1 MADECCRKPEI
12 EYPCLWQYRLIGEDE
27 AAMRAALAA
36 CVALERCAL
45 SLGNRS
51 SGGRY
56 LSLVAELMVAD
67 EAERLELYRM
77 LAAHPD
83 IKMVL

>member
-1 MADECCRKPEI
+1 MGDECRKPEI
-12 EYPCLWQYRLIGEDE
+12 EYRCLWQYRLIGEDE
-27 AAMRAALAA
+27 AALRAALAA

-45 SLGNRS
+45 SMGNRS

-67 EAERLELYRM
+67 EAERLKLYRL
-77 LAAHPD
+77 LAEHPD
-83 IKMVL
+83 VRMVL

>member
-1 MADECCRKPEI
+1 MADECRKPEI

-27 AAMRAALAA
+27 AALRAALAA

-45 SLGNRS
+45 SSGNRS

-56 LSLVAELMVAD
+56 LSLVAELTVAD
-67 EAERLELYRM
+67 ETERLYLYQR
-77 LAAHPD
+77 LAEHPD
-83 IKMVL
+83 IRMVL